1 MQNVKVN
8 QHWVHLD
15 TVLNWGLESPQNP
28 AMRDWKACATCS
40 ADIPVRGFGRLSSR
54 PALPAHTSRPRTV
67 SRCTYQHW
75 LRVEGLSFVCFVV
88 KISPRLENLFPILH
102 EDAGLL
108 VINKPAGLVCHPTK
122 GDEFSSLIS
131 RVRLYLNSSLSA
143 ACGGEASRVAELYAG
158 RGEVVPSTLNLQP
171 STHLVNRLDRETSG
185 IVIVA
190 KNSEIAGELGKIWEA
205 RAVEKEYLAI
215 VHGHVRDDHGLIDAP
230 LGKDER
236 SIVAVKDCVRPDGAP
251 SQTEFWVERRFF
263 RAVHQSTPGRAGS
276 PLPAAVTT
284 TSDGAHGV
292 TRPTEAHSSDT
303 TQPVPSSILHP
314 LARRSAAK
322 TAPSSFSLLR
332 LIPRTGRKHQIR
344 IHLAH
349 LGHPIV
355 GDKLYGGD
363 EDLYMALVENRLTPE
378 QLARL
383 ILPHQAL
390 HACAVR
396 FLWRGQPMEFSCP
409 PEPWFTGFLNHE

>member
-1 MQNVKVN
+1 
-8 QHWVHLD
+8 
-15 TVLNWGLESPQNP
+15 
-28 AMRDWKACATCS
+28 
-40 ADIPVRGFGRLSSR
+40 
-54 PALPAHTSRPRTV
+54 
-67 SRCTYQHW
+67 
-75 LRVEGLSFVCFVV
+75 VCFVV
-88 KISPRLENLFPILH
+88 KISPRLENLLNIVH

-131 RVRLYLNSSLSA
+131 RVRLYLK
-143 ACGGEASRVAELYAG
+143 
-158 RGEVVPSTLNLQP
+158 PSTLNPQP
-171 STHLVNRLDRETSG
+171 STHLINRLDRETSG

-251 SQTEFWVERRFF
+251 SQTEFWIERRFARYIVPCDGGNRQDERRQCDGGKF
-263 RAVHQSTPGRAGS
+263 SLSARPAGGEGRGEVGLPSTLNP
-276 PLPAAVTT
+276 
-284 TSDGAHGV
+284 
-292 TRPTEAHSSDT
+292 
-303 TQPVPSSILHP
+303 QPSTISQPS
-314 LARRSAAK
+314 
-322 TAPSSFSLLR
+322 TFSLLR

-383 ILPHQAL
+383 ILPYQAL

-409 PEPWFTGFLNHE
+409 PEPWFQKFVGDDVRRL